1 MPLRLLIALAAAL
14 ALADASVVT
23 LALPPI
29 WDELDATVE
38 GVAAVIGVYTL
49 ALAVALPV
57 AEWLRRRAGSRLVG
71 AAGLGLF
78 ALASAGCGV
87 ADSLTV
93 LIVLRAAQAVGGAA
107 GLVATFDLLAAG
119 RDRGGTRLWTAAAI
133 FGTAIGPALGGA
145 LTEAFDWRA
154 IFLTQAPLAAL
165 AGWACLHARPA
176 RRAPAGAPEASPL
189 GAGPSGAGSPDVGA
203 AAPARRWS
211 LGPAIALALV
221 SAALTAVLFL
231 LVLLL
236 VTGWSLSPL
245 EAAAAVSILP
255 VTALAAYRIPGPARG
270 RAVAGCVLLGAGVLS
285 LGFLPEASVAWTVA
299 PQVLAGAGMGLALP
313 TLAGELLPERTPG
326 EAATLLSARHIG
338 VTLALLV
345 LAPITSAKIDDGVD
359 RARERGAA
367 LVLDAKL
374 PPLKKIDLAGSLV
387 ADLDPID
394 PREALKRQLAKN
406 AGDFEDDD
414 DEREAYATLSR
425 RTDEMLVA
433 EVDGAFTLAFL
444 ITGGLA
450 VVAAL
455 ALVSSGAPAPARR
468 GLRAAALAGAAT
480 LALPAAMALAKPSL
494 EPDPVKIANPCQK
507 RELPDTGGIGGF
519 IQDAALVAL
528 DRAACRFGT
537 SREELALALVDK
549 KAAREYE
556 HDHGVDPRSLDL
568 LGGIIGL

>member
-57 AEWLRRRAGSRLVG
+57 AEWLRRRVGARFVG
-71 AAGLGLF
+71 AAGLGVF

-87 ADSLTV
+87 ADSLTA
-93 LIVLRAAQAVGGAA
+93 LIVLRAAQAIGGAA

-154 IFLTQAPLAAL
+154 IFFTQAPLAAL
-165 AGWACLHARPA
+165 AGWACLHVRPA
-176 RRAPAGAPEASPL
+176 GGAPAASP
-189 GAGPSGAGSPDVGA
+189 PA
-203 AAPARRWS
+203 AASPARRWS

-245 EAAAAVSILP
+245 RAAAAVSILP
-255 VTALAAYRIPGPARG
+255 VTALAAYRIPGPAHA
-270 RAVAGCVLLGAGVLS
+270 RAIAGCALLGAGVLA

-299 PQVLAGAGMGLALP
+299 PQILAGAGMGLALP
-313 TLAGELLPERTPG
+313 ALAGELLPERTPG
-326 EAATLLSARHIG
+326 EAATLLSMRHVG

-394 PREALKRQLAKN
+394 PRESLKRQLAKN
-406 AGDFEDDD
+406 AGDFEEDD

-450 VVAAL
+450 VLAAL
-455 ALVSSGAPAPARR
+455 ALASARPPGPARR
-468 GLRAAALAGAAT
+468 GFRVAALAGAAT

-556 HDHGVDPRSLDL
+556 REHGVNPRSLDL
-568 LGGIIGL
+568 LGGIIGM

>member
-1 MPLRLLIALAAAL
+1 VPLRLVIALAAAL

-49 ALAVALPV
+49 ALAIALPA
-57 AEWLRRRAGSRLVG
+57 AEWLRRRSGTRTVG

-78 ALASAGCGV
+78 ALASAGCGA
-87 ADSLTV
+87 ADSLEG
-93 LIVLRAAQAVGGAA
+93 LIALRAMQAIGGAA
-107 GLVATFDLLAAG
+107 ALVATFDLLGAG
-119 RDRGGTRLWTAAAI
+119 RDRTGTRVWTAAAI

-154 IFLTQAPLAAL
+154 IFLTQAPVAAL
-165 AGWACLHARPA
+165 AAVLFLVARPA
-176 RRAPAGAPEASPL
+176 ASAP
-189 GAGPSGAGSPDVGA
+189 A
-203 AAPARRWS
+203 AAPSPERRRW
-211 LGPAIALALV
+211 PVAPTIALALV

-245 EAAAAVSILP
+245 GAAATVSILP
-255 VTALAAYRIPGPARG
+255 VVALAAYRIPGPART
-270 RAVAGCVLLGAGVLS
+270 RAAAGCALLGGGVLG
-285 LGFLPEASVAWTVA
+285 LAFLPEASVGWTIV

-313 TLAGELLPERTPG
+313 ALAGELLPERSPG
-326 EAATLLSARHIG
+326 EAAALLSMRHVG
-338 VTLALLV
+338 VTLALVV
-345 LAPITSAKIDDGVD
+345 LAPITSDRIDLGVD
-359 RARERGAA
+359 RATERGAA

-374 PPLKKIDLAGSLV
+374 PPLEKIDLAGALV

-394 PREALKRQLAKN
+394 PRESLKRQLDRN
-406 AGDFEDDD
+406 AGKFDDD
-414 DEREAYATLSR
+414 DEERQAYATLR
-425 RTDEMLVA
+425 RRADETLVS
-433 EVDGAFTLAFL
+433 EIDGAFTPAFL

-450 VVAAL
+450 LVAAL
-455 ALVSSGAPAPARR
+455 ALLT
-468 GLRAAALAGAAT
+468 GLRLARDFRTVAAAGAAALAVP
-480 LALPAAMALAKPSL
+480 LALGLAKPSL
-494 EPDPVKIANPCQK
+494 EPDPVTIADPCQK
-507 RELPDTGGIGGF
+507 RELPSTGGIGGF
-519 IQDAALVAL
+519 VQDAALVAL

-549 KAAREYE
+549 DAAREYE
-556 HDHGVDPRSLDL
+556 REHGVNPRSLDL